1 MVASTYPRFDQDGA
15 GRFNRSFAEALAEA
29 GHEVHV
35 LVPYEPSIRPYETP
49 VYIHPFRYVWPDAC
63 STMGYAKAMSGD
75 RRLRWQAYFLLPLFL
90 FFGAA
95 ALCRLIR
102 YYSFDL
108 VHVHWVIPNGPFGLA
123 AELFG
128 RLPFFVT
135 VHGSDVFFARRNR
148 WFAAVAR
155 FVLRRARGITACS
168 PELYQ
173 GALDLGAPPQ
183 LTRLIVYGADP
194 LTCAPDS
201 AVEELRSQ
209 LGLEDNGPVILAL
222 GRLVGK
228 KGFHILV
235 QAMAYVVDSH
245 PRARCII
252 AGEGP
257 QGESLRSLAL
267 RLKVAEHIR
276 FPGVVPWNQVSIYM
290 RLSDVCIVPSI
301 HDAGNVDGL
310 PTVVLEAM
318 SAGRPVIASNVAGI
332 PLIVS
337 HGETGLLVPEQD
349 PKQLA
354 LAICSLLD
362 HPQLARRLGEAGQ
375 SRVKQELNW
384 GSVVE
389 RFVAMYRAGGIGS
402 NGETREGESG
412 EDRLPANA
420 EP

>member
-1 MVASTYPRFDQDGA
+1 MRICMVASTYPRFDQDGA
-15 GRFNRSFAEALAEA
+15 GRFNRSFAEALAAA

-35 LVPYEPSIRPYETP
+35 LAPYEPSVRAYETP
-49 VYIHPFRYVWPDAC
+49 VHIHHFRYVWPDVC

-75 RRLRWQAYFLLPLFL
+75 RRLRWQAYLLLPLFL
-90 FFGAA
+90 FFGVAT
-95 ALCRLIR
+95 LCRLIR
-102 YYSFDL
+102 HYSFDL
-108 VHVHWVIPNGPFGLA
+108 VHIHWVIPNGPFGLA
-123 AELFG
+123 AKLFG
-128 RLPFFVT
+128 HLPFFVT

-148 WFAAVAR
+148 WFAVVAR
-155 FVLRRARGITACS
+155 LVLRRARGISACS

-173 GALDLGAPPQ
+173 GALDLGALPE
-183 LTRLIVYGADP
+183 LAHLIVYGADLLP
-194 LTCAPDS
+194 CAPDS

-235 QAMAYVVDSH
+235 QAMCRVVDSH
-245 PRARCII
+245 PRAQCVI

-257 QGESLRSLAL
+257 EGENLRSLAL

-276 FPGVVPWNQVSIYM
+276 FPGLVPWNQVSIYM
-290 RLSDVCIVPSI
+290 RLSDVCVVPSI
-301 HDAGNVDGL
+301 HDVGNIDGL

-349 PKQLA
+349 PEELA

-362 HPQLARRLGEAGQ
+362 HPELARRLGEAGQ
-375 SRVKQELNW
+375 SKVRQELNW
-384 GSVVE
+384 RSVAE
-389 RFVAMYRAGGIGS
+389 RFVAMYRAGGAGS
-402 NGETREGESG
+402 DSENPEGG
-412 EDRLPANA
+412 DW
-420 EP
+420 